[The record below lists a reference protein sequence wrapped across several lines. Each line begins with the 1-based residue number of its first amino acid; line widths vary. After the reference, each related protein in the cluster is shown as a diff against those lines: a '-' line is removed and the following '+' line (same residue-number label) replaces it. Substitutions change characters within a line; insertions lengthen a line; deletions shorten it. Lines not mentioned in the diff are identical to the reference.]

1 MSDTVDYAHK
11 ISGIVQIITQFDE
24 PLQCVIYMFKY
35 YLVFWIVTV
44 RKSTH
49 QQLITQEI
57 QIISNIRI
65 SYFFNNI
72 NKCVFV
78 HYRNLPCMSR
88 EMKINRSFEGLTFSE
103 QH

>member
-11 ISGIVQIITQFDE
+11 IGGIVQIITQFDE
-24 PLQCVIYMFKY
+24 PLQNVIYMFKY
-35 YLVFWIVTV
+35 YLVFGIVTV

-65 SYFFNNI
+65 SYFLI
-72 NKCVFV
+72 
-78 HYRNLPCMSR
+78 
-88 EMKINRSFEGLTFSE
+88 I
-103 QH
+103 

>member
-1 MSDTVDYAHK
+1 MSRDTVDYAHK

-65 SYFFNNI
+65 CYFLVI
-72 NKCVFV
+72 
-78 HYRNLPCMSR
+78 
-88 EMKINRSFEGLTFSE
+88 
-103 QH
+103 

>member
-11 ISGIVQIITQFDE
+11 IGSIVQIITQFDE

-44 RKSTH
+44 RKST

-65 SYFFNNI
+65 CYFLI
-72 NKCVFV
+72 
-78 HYRNLPCMSR
+78 
-88 EMKINRSFEGLTFSE
+88 I
-103 QH
+103 